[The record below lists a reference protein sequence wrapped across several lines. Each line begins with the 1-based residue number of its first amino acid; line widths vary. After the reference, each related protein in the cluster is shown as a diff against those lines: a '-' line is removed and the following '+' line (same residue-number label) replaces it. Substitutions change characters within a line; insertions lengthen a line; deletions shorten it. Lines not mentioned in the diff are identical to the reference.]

1 MSYTYTA
8 NAIKALLIDYI
19 ENNKLIENCVYGN
32 ELFYGT
38 KKRQTDLLAVNGY
51 TTAFEIK
58 SKSDDFRKM
67 REQLDDYKKVFDFQ
81 YLVVHCSH
89 EQKALK
95 FLKSNEGFIVLND
108 NGQLIIK
115 KQPKIIVK
123 QCKIEVLNTI
133 PLSFLK
139 KHFKLGKKYN
149 TGADVRKH
157 LQSYLLDDLKSAMR
171 AFLKQRLIPRNQ
183 AFREEKGIVTHF
195 EDLKFLVSF
204 PDRII

>member
-1 MSYTYTA
+1 MSFTA
-8 NAIKALLIDYI
+8 NSIKALLIDYI
-19 ENNKLIENCVYGN
+19 EDNKLIENCVYGN

-58 SKSDDFRKM
+58 SKRDDFRKI

-89 EQKALK
+89 ERKAMK
-95 FLKSNEGFIVLND
+95 FLRSNEGFIVLND
-108 NGQLIIK
+108 NGELIIK

-123 QCKIEVLNTI
+123 QSKVEVLNTI

-139 KHFKLGKKYN
+139 KHFKLDRKYN
-149 TGADVRKH
+149 TAAKVRNH
-157 LQSYLLDDLKSAMR
+157 LESYLLEDLKSALR
-171 AFLKQRLIPRNQ
+171 AYLKYKLIPRNQ
-183 AFREEKGIVTHF
+183 AFREEKGIVTHY
-195 EDLKFLVSF
+195 EDLKLLVSF
-204 PDRII
+204 PECIM